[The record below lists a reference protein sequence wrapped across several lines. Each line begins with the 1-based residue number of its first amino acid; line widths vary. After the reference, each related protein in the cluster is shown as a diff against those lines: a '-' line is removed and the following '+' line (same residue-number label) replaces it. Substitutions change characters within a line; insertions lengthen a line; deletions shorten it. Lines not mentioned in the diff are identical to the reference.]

1 MDMMQMDILFLFLLA
16 NVKKLKIVMNP
27 NGLIIVQ
34 NVIIILFGNLLMDKL
49 IMENALVL
57 KTLIVYLQ
65 NRLIIYLN
73 VNYVNKDTL

>member
-49 IMENALVL
+49 IMENALVF

-65 NRLIIYLN
+65 N
-73 VNYVNKDTL
+73 